1 MRVTTLKICL
11 LISVVLIYILGVSSS
26 VVTASADVD
35 ESLNQ
40 PVVNDSNTVE
50 TAGDEDGVQN
60 QSESSDITQNGITS
74 TADSTAP
81 NDLNSV
87 NESIADN
94 NSTKGTA
101 QQISTKNERERLS
114 FLTSN
119 KMIAFYIAIGLSVI
133 AIIAWLLLRKTLRTR
148 LRMEKTMRKDPDI
161 DEYLVVFD
169 WTPKVLYF
177 PTIIA
182 SFIVAVLMYLHE
194 GEIWFFSSLNANL
207 ITNIWFVIFFFNF
220 LTEEYN
226 ITITV
231 LLTSLLS
238 IGFLLLW
245 LHLFGWVADFL
256 GLFKRFTLHINS
268 TVYLLVSVIGLLAII
283 ISWLKGLFYYVT
295 ITPNYLNLQEGPT
308 ESGEQIGRED
318 YNTRIDTSDFL
329 ERLLGFG
336 KIVITF
342 KDKKRQ
348 PITLLVY
355 AIRKRAQLLEKVR
368 AKFVIDHPERDMV
381 RITKSVN
388 KRDITEPGKNKPS

>member
-50 TAGDEDGVQN
+50 TAGEEDGVQN

-207 ITNIWFVIFFFNF
+207 ITNIWFVIFF
-220 LTEEYN
+220 L
-226 ITITV
+226 
-231 LLTSLLS
+231 
-238 IGFLLLW
+238 
-245 LHLFGWVADFL
+245 
-256 GLFKRFTLHINS
+256 
-268 TVYLLVSVIGLLAII
+268 
-283 ISWLKGLFYYVT
+283 IS
-295 ITPNYLNLQEGPT
+295 
-308 ESGEQIGRED
+308 
-318 YNTRIDTSDFL
+318 
-329 ERLLGFG
+329 
-336 KIVITF
+336 
-342 KDKKRQ
+342 
-348 PITLLVY
+348 
-355 AIRKRAQLLEKVR
+355 
-368 AKFVIDHPERDMV
+368 
-381 RITKSVN
+381 
-388 KRDITEPGKNKPS
+388 